1 MTETQFTRFSFQP
14 FIIEAIKT
22 LRFYKPTEIQER
34 IIPGALRGESMVGQ
48 SQTGTGKTHAYLLP
62 IIEKIKPERAEVQA
76 VITAPTR
83 ELATQIYHETLK
95 ITKFCPKDRMIVAR
109 CLIGGTDKQKAL
121 EKLNVQPHIVIG
133 TPGRINDFIREQA
146 LDVHTAHILVVD
158 EADLMLDMGFITD
171 VDQIAA
177 RMPKDLQMLVFSATI
192 PEKLKPFLKK
202 YMENPTFVHVDPKRT
217 ANQNI
222 EHVLIPL
229 RGREKT
235 KLLRDVL
242 LSYNP
247 YLAIVFVNTRKMA
260 DEVADRL
267 AEQGLKVG
275 VLHGDLTPRERR
287 KMMNL
292 IRDLEFQYVVATDL
306 AARGIDIEG
315 VGHVINY
322 ELPDDLQF
330 YIHRAGRTARAGY
343 SGIAA
348 TIYEPSDQDA
358 IARLEKMGISFV
370 HRDLVRGEWKELPPW
385 NRRSKRAGEKDD
397 ELALLFAK
405 LKKTKQ
411 VKPGYK
417 KSCARSWRRRKS
429 GLAASKNHNRRPPL
443 TQRKGREEHVKN
455 RFTCFHERKEN
466 AAGRQRGSGLLRSE
480 HVYDLHRGAAKHKAQ
495 VD

>member
-1 MTETQFTRFSFQP
+1 MAETQFTRFSFQP
-14 FIIEAIKT
+14 FIIEAIQA

-62 IIEKIKPERAEVQA
+62 IMEKIKPERAEVQV

-83 ELATQIYHETLK
+83 ELATQIYHETLN

-202 YMENPTFVHVDPKRT
+202 YMENPTFVHVDPKQT
-217 ANQNI
+217 ANENI

-235 KLLRDVL
+235 KLLHDVL

-315 VGHVINY
+315 VSHVINY

-417 KSCARSWRRRKS
+417 KKLRAELEKKKKRLGRFKKS
-429 GLAASKNHNRRPPL
+429 
-443 TQRKGREEHVKN
+443 
-455 RFTCFHERKEN
+455 
-466 AAGRQRGSGLLRSE
+466 
-480 HVYDLHRGAAKHKAQ
+480 
-495 VD
+495 